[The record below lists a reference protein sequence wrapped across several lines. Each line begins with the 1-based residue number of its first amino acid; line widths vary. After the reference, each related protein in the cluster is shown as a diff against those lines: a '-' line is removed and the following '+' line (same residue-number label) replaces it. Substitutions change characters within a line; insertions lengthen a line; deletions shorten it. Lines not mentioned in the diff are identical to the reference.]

1 MKAKSQY
8 ICRVLVVLFC
18 LSIWLSNSAV
28 AAESITWHA
37 YDEGM
42 SLGRIEK
49 KKVFLHFYANWCFF
63 CRKMVKETFQDR
75 SVISYL
81 NENFISIRVDSDKDR
96 RTTSVYGVRALPSTW
111 FLTEQGERIGNLQG
125 YVPPG
130 QFLQVLKQVRA
141 IHDNLGKAKRAK

>member
-1 MKAKSQY
+1 MKAKWQY

-18 LSIWLSNSAV
+18 FSIWLSNSAV

-63 CRKMVKETFQDR
+63 CRKMVKETFQ
-75 SVISYL
+75 VF
-81 NENFISIRVDSDKDR
+81 ENKLGPNKVDYILGIEKTIETIRKGHRDFS
-96 RTTSVYGVRALPSTW
+96 
-111 FLTEQGERIGNLQG
+111 
-125 YVPPG
+125 
-130 QFLQVLKQVRA
+130 
-141 IHDNLGKAKRAK
+141 